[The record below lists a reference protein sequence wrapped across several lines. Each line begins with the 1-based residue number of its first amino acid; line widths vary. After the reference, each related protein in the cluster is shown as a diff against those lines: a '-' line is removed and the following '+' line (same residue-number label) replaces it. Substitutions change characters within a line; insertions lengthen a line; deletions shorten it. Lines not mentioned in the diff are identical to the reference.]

1 MGAKM
6 PTKRKQ
12 CLGKITD
19 VEIEGRRMG
28 CIFIQI
34 MTCKAREL
42 AVWMAKEYFTNPF
55 LSSFKLDRDVWYNKS
70 LWINFMMFIM
80 SLKTYNYYTFETLGS
95 ECTAGNHRKMLHSI
109 FRIECV
115 PVASQTQPYL
125 MCKTVLEHLTEK
137 QKLHTPDVH
146 HYTKIPLHNNTGQ
159 ISY

>member
-1 MGAKM
+1 MLRKNHRCGDRGEENGLYFY
-6 PTKRKQ
+6 PNYDLQSKRAGSLDGKRILYQPIFKQ
-12 CLGKITD
+12 FQT
-19 VEIEGRRMG
+19 R
-28 CIFIQI
+28 
-34 MTCKAREL
+34 
-42 AVWMAKEYFTNPF
+42 
-55 LSSFKLDRDVWYNKS
+55 RDVWYNKS

-95 ECTAGNHRKMLHSI
+95 ECTAGNHRKMFHSI

-125 MCKTVLEHLTEK
+125 MCKTVLEHLSEK